1 MDQGK
6 YSKSIINLYNVSV
19 SETKK
24 KSTKELVKAV
34 NELIVNGNEENVDV
48 DP

>member
-1 MDQGK
+1 MV
-6 YSKSIINLYNVSV
+6 NNPRV

-34 NELIVNGNEENVDV
+34 NELIVKGNEENIDV